1 MNKYR
6 KEILMLLLTVLGVS
20 SAWSEGT
27 PSWPLVSREA
37 KAGTRWWWMG
47 SAVDEGNLSWN
58 LSEFAKVGLGTVE
71 IAPIYGVQGNSG
83 NALKFLDTPWMNAL
97 QTTQRLAESHD
108 MDVDMTLGTGW
119 PFGGPNVTID
129 QAAGKLGYVQQNV
142 VGDGVTEQTI
152 NINYDVPFA
161 KLNKVMAYPVDGN
174 GGIVTELTPLVS
186 GKTVK
191 WNAPEGKWL
200 ILAIYND
207 HTLQMV
213 KRAAPGGEGYVL
225 DHFDA
230 DAVKA
235 YLQQFE
241 DAFNTTGVPYPHCFF
256 NDSYEVYNADWTP
269 RMFEEFEKYR
279 GYKLEEHMH
288 ELLGLATDENCQVL
302 ADYRA
307 TINDMLINN
316 FTKQWTEWAHRHGTL
331 TRNQAHGSPA
341 NLIDVYATVD
351 IPEIEGFG
359 LSEFGIKGL
368 RTDKGFT
375 RSNYSDDATLKYASS
390 AAHITGKKLTSSETF
405 TWLTEHF
412 RTSLSQMKP
421 DLDLMFLSGVNH
433 VLFHG
438 STYSPKDA
446 AWPGWKFYAAVDMSP
461 TNSIWKDA
469 PELMN
474 YIERCQ
480 GFLQM
485 GNPDN
490 DFLIY
495 APFVNAWHK
504 DKRKGALFADKLLTF
519 PIDNLSSKMPEVKNA
534 AQQVMNAGYDCDFI
548 SDKFIL
554 SSRVENGM
562 IVTEGGAKYRGL
574 IVPMSTNMLI
584 PTDVKN
590 RLDEMVAEGAKVVY
604 QTDAETLDGMGAAIE
619 PIRTELGLRTI
630 RRSNDTG
637 YHYFISNLTN
647 QHVADYVSLSVPF
660 NSLVMFDP
668 MTGAIFTP
676 AMNDEGKVYV
686 DLKSGQSIIL
696 QTYTTEQVVCDS
708 VYAIKDELE
717 KVTLD
722 GSWSLGFTDDSTPA
736 ISETYDI
743 GKLKTWENLD
753 EKTAQLMGTGVYTT
767 QFTVSHIQKEAAT
780 GGFKLNLGDVRES
793 ARVYLNDTYIGC
805 AWCAPFILDCGQ
817 IVREG
822 ENTLRIE
829 VTNLPANRIRQMDI
843 DQVKWRIF
851 EDVNI
856 LDILNGNIG
865 VSGVTSFANWDKMPS
880 GLNSSVS
887 LIPLAVKDSRLE
899 TTITSMYQDEQNDTL
914 FYPVY
919 TLNMPDGTTISKVE
933 AQDANGKAFTD
944 FTIQPNSDGS
954 SSVIVKGIAEGGVR
968 LTANDVYSSFLPVTG
983 PYHIKKSYCF
993 ASPDF
998 PVDEWTRTVVL
1009 VSIKG
1014 FKDKYQMYS
1023 SSKTEVEGFDG
1034 LSFSHT
1040 GTQSYYVYT
1049 GCGMYT
1055 LRDDEVTVNET
1066 GDFDIG
1072 EWSYVVGTQEGIDY
1086 SAADSV
1092 TVYKVGDL
1100 YFPMLSRDHF
1110 TLYRSLNVY
1119 EPLVALN
1126 PSSIKHISTSQFSRD
1141 YYTLQGIRIREPKNK
1156 GIYIANGKKVIIQ

>member
-1 MNKYR
+1 MRTYK
-6 KEILMLLLTVLGVS
+6 KVIFSLLLAALGVS

-27 PSWPLVSREA
+27 PSWPFISREA

-47 SAVDEGNLSWN
+47 SAVDENNLSWN
-58 LSEFAKVGLGTVE
+58 LSEFAHVGMGTVE

-83 NALKFLDTPWMNAL
+83 NALKFLQTPWMKAL
-97 QTTQRLAESHD
+97 QTTQQIAESHN
-108 MDVDMTLGTGW
+108 MDVDMTMGTGW
-119 PFGGPNVTID
+119 PFGGPTVSID
-129 QAAGKLGYVQQNV
+129 QAAGKLSYVQQNIE
-142 VGDGVTEQTI
+142 GDGTTEQTI
-152 NINYDVPFA
+152 SISLDEPYT
-161 KLNKVMAYPVDGN
+161 KLNKVMAYPMSGNDGK
-174 GGIVTELTPLVS
+174 VTEITSLVS
-186 GKTVK
+186 GKNVK
-191 WNAPEGKWL
+191 WVAPVGKWL
-200 ILAIYND
+200 VLAIYNG

-235 YLQQFE
+235 YLQLFE
-241 DAFNTTGVPYPHCFF
+241 DAFEASGVPYPHCFF
-256 NDSYEVYNADWTP
+256 NDSYEVYYADWTP

-288 ELLGLATDENCQVL
+288 ELLGLATDTNNQVL

-316 FTKQWTEWAHRHGTL
+316 FTKQWTDWAHSHGVL

-368 RTDKGFT
+368 RTDPGFT

-438 STYSPKDA
+438 STYSPQDA

-461 TNSIWKDA
+461 TNSFWKDA
-469 PELMN
+469 PELMK

-480 GFLQM
+480 SFLQM
-485 GNPDN
+485 GKPDN
-490 DFLIY
+490 DFLVY

-504 DKRKGALFADKLLTF
+504 DKRKGTLFADKLLTF
-519 PIDNLSSKMPEVKNA
+519 PIDNLSSKMPDVKNA
-534 AQQVMNAGYDCDFI
+534 AQQVMKAGYDCDFI
-548 SDKFIL
+548 SDKFLL
-554 SSRVENGM
+554 SARVVDGKIE
-562 IVTEGGAKYRGL
+562 TDGGTRYQGL
-574 IVPMSTNMLI
+574 VIPLTTDM

-590 RLDEMVAEGAKVVY
+590 RLEELAGQGANIVY
-604 QTDAETLDGMGAAIE
+604 QTNAEALHSMGAKPE

-637 YHYFISNLTN
+637 YHYFISNITN
-647 QHVADYVSLSVPF
+647 RHVADYVSLSVPF

-668 MTGAIFTP
+668 MTGAVFTP
-676 AMNDEGKVYV
+676 AINDEGKVYV
-686 DLKSGQSIIL
+686 DLKSGQSVIL
-696 QTYTTEQVVCDS
+696 QTYTTEQVTCDS
-708 VYAIKDELE
+708 VYVVKDELA
-717 KVTLD
+717 KMTID
-722 GSWSLGFTDDSTPA
+722 GAWTLGFTDDSTPA
-736 ISETYDI
+736 ISKTYDI
-743 GKLKTWENLD
+743 GKLQTWENLD
-753 EKTAQLMGTGVYTT
+753 ENTARLMGTGIYTT
-767 QFTVSHIQKEAAT
+767 TFNVSHLQKEAAT
-780 GGFKLNLGDVRES
+780 GGFKLHLGDVRES

-817 IVREG
+817 LVREG

-843 DQVKWRIF
+843 DNVKWRIF

-865 VSGVTSFANWDKMPS
+865 VSGVTSFANWEKMPS
-880 GLNSSVS
+880 GLHSSVS
-887 LIPLAVKDSRLE
+887 LIPLSVKGKQLE
-899 TTITSMYQDEQNDTL
+899 TVLSSIHQDEQSDSL
-914 FYPVY
+914 YYPVY
-919 TLNMPDGTTISKVE
+919 ALNMPDGMAVSEVV
-933 AQDANGKAFTD
+933 AHDGKGNVFSD
-944 FTIQPNSDGS
+944 FSVSRNDDGS
-954 SSVIVKGIAEGGVR
+954 ASIIVKGIADGGIQ
-968 LTANDVYSSFLPVTG
+968 LTANARYSAYLPVTG
-983 PYHIKKSYCF
+983 PYRIKKSYCF

-998 PVDEWTRTVVL
+998 PVDDWTRTVVP
-1009 VSIKG
+1009 VSIEG
-1014 FKDKYQMYS
+1014 FNDKYQMYNT
-1023 SSKTEVEGFDG
+1023 SKTNVEAFDG
-1034 LSFSHT
+1034 LIFSHT

-1049 GCGMYT
+1049 GCGMYSM
-1055 LRDDEVTVNET
+1055 RDDEVTVLGT
-1066 GDFDIG
+1066 GNHDIG
-1072 EWSYVVGTQEGIDY
+1072 EWSYVVGSAEGVDY
-1086 SAADSV
+1086 RAADSV

-1100 YFPMLSRDHF
+1100 YFPMLGRDNF
-1110 TLYRSLNVY
+1110 TLYRSLTVY
-1119 EPLVALN
+1119 EPLYATNPTAIRQSSVSAL
-1126 PSSIKHISTSQFSRD
+1126 PSNKD
-1141 YYTLQGIRIREPKNK
+1141 CYTLQGIRIREPRSK
-1156 GIYIANGKKVIIQ
+1156 GVYIVNGMKVIIH